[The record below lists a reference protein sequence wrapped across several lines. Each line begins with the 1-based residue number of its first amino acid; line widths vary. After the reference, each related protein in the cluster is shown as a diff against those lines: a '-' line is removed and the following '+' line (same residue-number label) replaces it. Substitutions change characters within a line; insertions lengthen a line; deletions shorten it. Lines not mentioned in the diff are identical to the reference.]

1 MDAFQHLKELLT
13 SPPILG
19 FADYD
24 LPFELHT
31 DASKLGLGAVLY
43 QEQQGQKKVI
53 SYASRSL
60 NPAEKNY
67 PAHKLEFLALKYVM

>member
-1 MDAFQHLKELLT
+1 MDAFQHFKDLLT

-31 DASKLGLGAVLY
+31 DASKLRLGAVLY
-43 QEQQGQKKVI
+43 QEQQGQKKVW
-53 SYASRSL
+53 
-60 NPAEKNY
+60 
-67 PAHKLEFLALKYVM
+67 FT